1 MKNLI
6 IRMISTLLVML
17 LFLQTVVA
25 TVEAETNETGF
36 ENKTISILGDSICTF
51 EGVSSGIAAK
61 TTNSTIKNNRD
72 YYRPGRTEVNL
83 NDTWWMQACERLG
96 TKLLVNNSYSGTTI
110 FSPFSDKE

>member
-1 MKNLI
+1 MKNLFIKI
-6 IRMISTLLVML
+6 ISAMLVVLLL
-17 LFLQTVVA
+17 LQTA
-25 TVEAETNETGF
+25 AAAAEVEIDATGF

-51 EGVSSGIAAK
+51 EGVSSGIAAE

-96 TKLLVNNSYSGTTI
+96 TKLLVNNSYSGTR
-110 FSPFSDKE
+110 FNFFK